1 MLIAIVVLLVFVWC
15 SRISSS
21 SSAALAARWCFAVC
35 AKVGGRG
42 GGANIIVM
50 MMMRLAAVLWSH
62 NDNNTRRR
70 SHGAEIMYGSWRKRD
85 APCAVRSSIPWRG
98 RLGRIIIVAVRV
110 RRGVA
115 QKNEKQE
122 ADHQPAHHG
131 KGIGVWR
138 AVLKVHARQRGSP
151 RFGAAHA
158 AAAYCS
164 LFQIIIIIIIAPAGV
179 AAAVIISANSSIRI
193 IRRGAAGRL
202 AAGRRPLVHSF
213 EAAHVVIIISI
224 QRPTTKAHIY
234 FVAALLGPRLVSS

>member
-35 AKVGGRG
+35 AKVGGR

-115 QKNEKQE
+115 QQNKKQE
-122 ADHQPAHHG
+122 ADHKPAHHG
-131 KGIGVWR
+131 KRIGVWR

-164 LFQIIIIIIIAPAGV
+164 LFQIIIIIIAPAGV
-179 AAAVIISANSSIRI
+179 AAAVIISSANSSIRI

>member
-15 SRISSS
+15 SRIS

-35 AKVGGRG
+35 AKVGGR

-138 AVLKVHARQRGSP
+138 AVLKVHARQRGGP

-179 AAAVIISANSSIRI
+179 AAAVIISSANSSIRI

-234 FVAALLGPRLVSS
+234 FVAALLGPRLDSS